1 VGANDGY
8 YTSQM
13 VKLGFRGAII
23 SFEPI
28 RHVFQKLKQASLQYS
43 NWKGENVALGDE
55 DGETEINIAGNNAG
69 SSSILDMLP
78 AHTQA
83 SPESRYIGKERIQ
96 VRKLDSIFS
105 KYYMEGDRILLK
117 LDTQGF
123 ERNVLVGAA
132 QSLQKIQGIQIEMSL
147 LELYKGQMLFV
158 ETIAYL
164 EKLGFKLYSL
174 ENGFYDRNTGQLL
187 CLDGIF
193 FREDEVRRR

>member
-1 VGANDGY
+1 
-8 YTSQM
+8 M
-13 VKLGFRGAII
+13 
-23 SFEPI
+23 
-28 RHVFQKLKQASLQYS
+28 
-43 NWKGENVALGDE
+43 
-55 DGETEINIAGNNAG
+55 
-69 SSSILDMLP
+69 
-78 AHTQA
+78 
-83 SPESRYIGKERIQ
+83 
-96 VRKLDSIFS
+96 
-105 KYYMEGDRILLK
+105 K

-164 EKLGFKLYSL
+164 EQLGFKLYSL
-174 ENGFYDRNTGQLL
+174 ENGFYDKNTGQLL